1 MPLVKQLIRPAAK
14 WGGEPSQGT
23 SSTSARVPVEM
34 PQASSAPQRSSLP
47 TSGNKAIHVLDVDR
61 NAVPSTSRDFN
72 AFPRPPLPT
81 RNAQTQYVAPAPAG
95 LLAHQAAPIVV
106 QPLIQPI
113 VQPVLRPPVMAG
125 GHGTVVG
132 IGHRRTEA
140 VAAAVAPIA
149 LPQERP
155 AAAVAMAAAAA
166 ATTTAAVAPVA
177 AAAAATA
184 GAAPWNTHVPLN
196 PVVIIAPRAEWT
208 EANPGQARPAEP
220 PAQVDDERPGP
231 SAPREGQVER
241 QQRNPVG
248 VQDIVK
254 EVVS

>member
-1 MPLVKQLIRPAAK
+1 MKQLIRPAAK

-23 SSTSARVPVEM
+23 SSTSVRVPVEM
-34 PQASSAPQRSSLP
+34 PQASTAPQRATLP
-47 TSGNKAIHVLDVDR
+47 TSGNKAIHVLDVDH

-72 AFPRPPLPT
+72 AFPRPPLPI
-81 RNAQTQYVAPAPAG
+81 RNVQTQYVAPAPAG

-106 QPLIQPI
+106 QPLIQPV
-113 VQPVLRPPVMAG
+113 VQPAVLRPLVMAG
-125 GHGTVVG
+125 GHGTVLG
-132 IGHRRTEA
+132 LGHRRTEA

-149 LPQERP
+149 LPQDRP

-166 ATTTAAVAPVA
+166 TTTTAAVAPVA
-177 AAAAATA
+177 AAAAA

-196 PVVIIAPRAEWT
+196 PVVIIAPRAERA

-220 PAQVDDERPGP
+220 PVQVDDERPGP
-231 SAPREGQVER
+231 SVPREGQAER

-248 VQDIVK
+248 IQDLVK